1 MGVYFAVALDGAAGA
16 TSRFG
21 IDRAIER
28 RSFAVF
34 PWATFT
40 INISGC
46 LLIGVVVAALVDRHH
61 APAWL
66 RTGLVVGF
74 IGGYTTFSTFR
85 AGGAR
90 PDAGGAIG
98 GRTSVRVRERADRA
112 RRGVR
117 EDSRRS
123 RAVAA
128 LTYRSLSI

>member
-1 MGVYFAVALDGAAGA
+1 MGVYFAVALGGAAGA

-74 IGGYTTFSTFR
+74 IGGYTTFSTFAQEGLDLMR
-85 AGGAR
+85 EGQSVVALLYAFASVLIGLAAVYAGIAV
-90 PDAGGAIG
+90 
-98 GRTSVRVRERADRA
+98 GRV
-112 RRGVR
+112 
-117 EDSRRS
+117 
-123 RAVAA
+123 
-128 LTYRSLSI
+128 L

>member
-74 IGGYTTFSTFR
+74 IGGYTTFSTFAQEGLDVMR
-85 AGGAR
+85 EGQSVVALLYAFASVLIGLAAVYAGIAV
-90 PDAGGAIG
+90 
-98 GRTSVRVRERADRA
+98 GRV
-112 RRGVR
+112 
-117 EDSRRS
+117 
-123 RAVAA
+123 
-128 LTYRSLSI
+128 L

>member
-1 MGVYFAVALDGAAGA
+1 MGVYLAVALGGAAGA

-66 RTGLVVGF
+66 RAGLVVGF
-74 IGGYTTFSTFR
+74 IGGYTTFSTFAQEGLDLMR
-85 AGGAR
+85 EGQCVVALLYAVGSVLIGLAAVYAGMAV
-90 PDAGGAIG
+90 
-98 GRTSVRVRERADRA
+98 GR
-112 RRGVR
+112 G
-117 EDSRRS
+117 
-123 RAVAA
+123 
-128 LTYRSLSI
+128 L